1 MYKEFAK
8 KVMRRR
14 ASKFIGT
21 FIADSLTVRSKW
33 SLTTYPKKKKNLLK
47 NDSIKSSA
55 EFAIINYKH
64 VPSLSRLDS

>member
-1 MYKEFAK
+1 MKPHNL
-8 KVMRRR
+8 
-14 ASKFIGT
+14 SQ
-21 FIADSLTVRSKW
+21 
-33 SLTTYPKKKKNLLK
+33 KKKNLLK